1 MAWGL
6 SITKPLSETMLSYC
20 QLDPYGTYLNDIL
33 FKFQTF
39 SFKKVHLKILWQ
51 PFCLGLNVLLNDGLA
66 HWCIFVSL
74 GLNELTHWGRDK
86 MDAISQTTFS
96 SAFSWMKILEFRLKF
111 HWRLFLRVELTI
123 FQHWFRWWLGAVQA
137 TSYYLNRWW
146 LAYRCIHA
154 SLGLDELTLQLP
166 FLHMGSKLAHQ
177 YACTSW
183 CQAFSGYCI
192 THNWDIFFF
201 KVSLAISNFMQPS
214 VD

>member
-1 MAWGL
+1 MAAIL
-6 SITKPLSETMLSYC
+6 SWPQCVTEWWPGSLMHICITWPQWVNTLRPRQNS
-20 QLDPYGTYLNDIL
+20 
-33 FKFQTF
+33 
-39 SFKKVHLKILWQ
+39 
-51 PFCLGLNVLLNDGLA
+51 
-66 HWCIFVSL
+66 
-74 GLNELTHWGRDK
+74 
-86 MDAISQTTFS
+86 AISQTTFS